1 MGALHQFQAISPRKP
16 KKAAMAKKVEQAIDL
31 YYSVPY
37 MCGAYTFALTEA
49 FNEEEI
55 QNYNPELLDLI
66 AFSNSFFV
74 P

>member
-55 QNYNPELLDLI
+55 QN
-66 AFSNSFFV
+66 
-74 P
+74 

>member
-1 MGALHQFQAISPRKP
+1 MIGALHQFQAISPRKP

-37 MCGAYTFALTEA
+37 MCGAYTFALPEA

-55 QNYNPELLDLI
+55 QVVIL
-66 AFSNSFFV
+66 SF
-74 P
+74 